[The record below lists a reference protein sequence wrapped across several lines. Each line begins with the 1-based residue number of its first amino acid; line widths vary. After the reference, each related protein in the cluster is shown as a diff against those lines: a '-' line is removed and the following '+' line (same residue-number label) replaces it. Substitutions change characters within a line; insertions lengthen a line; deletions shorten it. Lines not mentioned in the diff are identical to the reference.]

1 MYSKKNC
8 IFNLLFYLILLSMP
22 PKKQTPVIPKE
33 DSIPEVKKKPVLK
46 KGKPEPEPEPKIEVK
61 PEVAIKIVKKKG
73 KEPIPEEK
81 EELVPEVVKEDKVV
95 KKKGKPEVV
104 KKPESVSK
112 PEPKEK
118 EKPVPEVVKKGK
130 AIKSTDDAKVDLSK
144 IEADYNVTF
153 KEWESVN
160 QSLSTL
166 KKEITNLEEKRHNIL
181 TQLNKLLKKMQ
192 GDDTEN
198 ITNPLEAPS
207 TLKKEITKVV
217 ISPKA
222 SSSDDESEDD
232 DEEDSETK
240 KGIKNFKDAD
250 DDSDTDSD

>member
-1 MYSKKNC
+1 
-8 IFNLLFYLILLSMP
+8 MP
-22 PKKQTPVIPKE
+22 PKKQAPVVPKE
-33 DSIPEVKKKPVLK
+33 DSTPELKKKPVLK

-73 KEPIPEEK
+73 KEQIPEEK
-81 EELVPEVVKEDKVV
+81 KEIVPEVVKEDKLV
-95 KKKGKPEVV
+95 KKKGKPEVL
-104 KKPESVSK
+104 KKPEPVSK
-112 PEPKEK
+112 PEEK

-130 AIKSTDDAKVDLSK
+130 AIKSTDDTKVDLSK

-192 GDDTEN
+192 GDDNEN

-222 SSSDDESEDD
+222 SSSDDDESED
-232 DEEDSETK
+232 DEEDSESIN
-240 KGIKNFKDAD
+240 KGIQKFKKQEDSE
-250 DDSDTDSD
+250 SDTDSD

>member
-1 MYSKKNC
+1 
-8 IFNLLFYLILLSMP
+8 MP
-22 PKKQTPVIPKE
+22 PKKQVKE

-46 KGKPEPEPEPKIEVK
+46 KGKPEPEPEVKPEPEPKSEPKIEVK

-73 KEPIPEEK
+73 KEPIPEKK
-81 EELVPEVVKEDKVV
+81 EESVPEVKEV
-95 KKKGKPEVV
+95 KKKGKPEVL
-104 KKPESVSK
+104 KKPE
-112 PEPKEK
+112 EK
-118 EKPVPEVVKKGK
+118 EKPAPEVVKKGK
-130 AIKSTDDAKVDLSK
+130 TIKSTDDTKVDLSK

-192 GDDTEN
+192 GDNNEN

-222 SSSDDESEDD
+222 SSSDDDESED
-232 DEEDSETK
+232 DEEDSESIN
-240 KGIKNFKDAD
+240 KGIQKFKKPDS
-250 DDSDTDSD
+250 DSDTDSD